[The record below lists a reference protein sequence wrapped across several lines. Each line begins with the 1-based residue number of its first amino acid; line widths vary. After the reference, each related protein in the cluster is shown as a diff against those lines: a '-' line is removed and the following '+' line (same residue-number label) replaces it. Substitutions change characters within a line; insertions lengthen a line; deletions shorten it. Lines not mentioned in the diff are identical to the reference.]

1 MAQEITQ
8 SLFGLDAPMRE
19 PQRAAG
25 LEGVLQRLEASA
37 SAGIRRGFGQKTAVE
52 AQQAKFKAIT
62 QQMQEQGI
70 DIASPQGLT
79 ELGNRLTSAG
89 LTGMGTAM
97 MMQGRNQFLSEQT
110 RLAEIDKFRAQ
121 ERKALR
127 PEQEI
132 KDPIKREYFNSI
144 KNQLRKKYPNID
156 DAQITRLAAIKFMEE
171 EQEKDIA
178 IARAES
184 GIESDQY
191 KKEIRS
197 KEEIADYRKYEEG
210 YQKGFELL
218 TEYNIYENY
227 SKFKDLIDK
236 GLVGFPGVETVVDL
250 AKIGKLVFGLD
261 DIEGLEQSEQ
271 INKILSELVA
281 GKARLLPGAFSNKE
295 LDLMRAAFGS
305 SKLTKGTLEKL
316 AKDLYRSQ
324 VETFVQNEISI
335 LFESAG
341 KPYERFKPATIR
353 NKVKEITNKIYK
365 DTVNASIKNPSLIN
379 RIIKS
384 EVNKQIR
391 F

>member
-110 RLAEIDKFRAQ
+110 RLAEIAKFQAQ
-121 ERKALR
+121 ERKASR
-127 PEQEI
+127 PEQI

-156 DAQITRLAAIKFMEE
+156 DAQVTRLAAIKFMEE
-171 EQEKDIA
+171 EQAKNMA

-197 KEEIADYRKYEEG
+197 KEEIANYRKYEEG

-227 SKFKDLIDK
+227 SKFKNLIDK

-250 AKIGKLVFGLD
+250 AKIGKLVFGL

-324 VETFVQNEISI
+324 IETFVQNEISI
-335 LFESAG
+335 LFESEG
-341 KPYERFKPATIR
+341 KPYEKFKPATIR
-353 NKVKEITNKIYK
+353 SKVKEITNKIYK

-379 RIIKS
+379 AIIKS
-384 EVNKQIR
+384 EVNRQIR

>member
-25 LEGVLQRLEASA
+25 LEGVLQRLETSA

-110 RLAEIDKFRAQ
+110 RLAEIAKFQAQ
-121 ERKALR
+121 ERKASR
-127 PEQEI
+127 PESAI
-132 KDPIKREYFNSI
+132 KDPIKEAYFNSI
-144 KNQLRKKYPNID
+144 KDQVRKKYPNISED
-156 DAQITRLAAIKFMEE
+156 EVTKLASIRFRRE
-171 EQEKDIA
+171 EQRNKVEQMA
-178 IARAES
+178 ATS
-184 GIESDQY
+184 GIETDTFKTEKQY
-191 KKEIRS
+191 EQQIKNYEKF
-197 KEEIADYRKYEEG
+197 EEG
-210 YQKGFELL
+210 YMKSMPSNI
-218 TEYNIYENY
+218 NIYENY
-227 SKFKDLIDK
+227 SNFKNIINE
-236 GLVGFPGVETVVDL
+236 GLVGFPGVESVIDL

-261 DIEGLEQSEQ
+261 IEGLEEGEQ
-271 INKILSELVA
+271 IQQILNQVVA

-305 SKLTKGTLEKL
+305 AKLTRGTLEKL
-316 AKDLYRSQ
+316 AKDIYKSQ
-324 VETFVQNEISI
+324 IETLVQNQMSKV
-335 LFESAG
+335 FEESNM
-341 KPYERFKPATIR
+341 PYERFKPATIR
-353 NKVKEITNKIYK
+353 SKVKEITDKIYR
-365 DTVNASIKNPSLIN
+365 DSVNTSISNSFLIN
-379 RIIKS
+379 KMIES
-384 EVNKQIR
+384 EVNTQIR

>member
-25 LEGVLQRLEASA
+25 LEGVLQRLETSA

-110 RLAEIDKFRAQ
+110 RLAEIAKFQAQ
-121 ERKALR
+121 ERKASR
-127 PEQEI
+127 PESAI
-132 KDPIKREYFNSI
+132 KDPIKEAYFNSI
-144 KNQLRKKYPNID
+144 KDKVRKKYPNISED
-156 DAQITRLAAIKFMEE
+156 EVTKLASIRFRRE
-171 EQEKDIA
+171 EQRNKVEQMAATAGIETGAYKTEKDYEQQIKNY
-178 IARAES
+178 E
-184 GIESDQY
+184 
-191 KKEIRS
+191 KF
-197 KEEIADYRKYEEG
+197 EEG
-210 YQKGFELL
+210 YMKSMPSNI
-218 TEYNIYENY
+218 NIYENY
-227 SKFKDLIDK
+227 SNFKNIINE
-236 GLVGFPGVETVVDL
+236 GLVGFPGVESVIDL

-261 DIEGLEQSEQ
+261 IEGLEEGEQ
-271 INKILSELVA
+271 IQQILNQVVA

-305 SKLTKGTLEKL
+305 AKLTRGTLEKL
-316 AKDLYRSQ
+316 AKDIYKSQ
-324 VETFVQNEISI
+324 IETLVQNQISKV
-335 LFESAG
+335 FEESNM
-341 KPYERFKPATIR
+341 PYERFKPATIR
-353 NKVKEITNKIYK
+353 SKVKEITDKIYR
-365 DTVNASIKNPSLIN
+365 DSVNTSISNSFLIN
-379 RIIKS
+379 KMIES
-384 EVNKQIR
+384 EVNTQIR